1 MNVSDLNVYID
12 VLYIMCVNCVDF
24 IILVMLV
31 ILFSEKKLNP
41 S

>member
-12 VLYIMCVNCVDF
+12 VLYIMCVNCVGF
-24 IILVMLV
+24 IILVILV

>member
-24 IILVMLV
+24 IFLVMLV
-31 ILFSEKKLNP
+31 ILFSEKN
-41 S
+41 